1 MVIAVV
7 VVMIMLLMTAYYGT
21 GLSMKI
27 EEYTTAEVPLA
38 GVGFS
43 VILENDGAFTKT
55 KVVHCEVRTSDGAYE
70 ASRGGHPWAGGED
83 EHHHD
88 GPDHRSRC
96 ERHRGEEVLHL
107 PPLKSFPFS
116 LIFPFPGMTVFEHSI
131 RIKPDND
138 GFDSKD

>member
-1 MVIAVV
+1 MARRSGALDRSAKRAIVVIAVV

-55 KVVHCEVRTSDGAYE
+55 KVVHCEVRTSNGAYE
-70 ASRGGHPWAGGED
+70 ASRGVTLGPGEKTNIIMMVPIIGLD
-83 EHHHD
+83 VND
-88 GPDHRSRC
+88 I
-96 ERHRGEEVLHL
+96 EE
-107 PPLKSFPFS
+107 KKCYTS
-116 LIFPFPGMTVFEHSI
+116 LL
-131 RIKPDND
+131 
-138 GFDSKD
+138 